1 MAVNETAQ
9 QENERSRHAPAEL
22 ESSADVAPAQEATPE
37 VGIDAQAI
45 VKSPAARSSVNAPMY
60 ASAVQRMQ
68 QSYGNRA
75 TRAFVQRTRAGD
87 VPVQRHPVEEGLKQE
102 EEEKPI
108 PVQKMPA
115 GARGAGF
122 VAVQR
127 EDGDDKKATT
137 DAGTTG
143 ATATADSTAKTGE
156 GAAATTASTPA
167 PLTPTDPKR
176 IDNAKELCK
185 KTSGGQHAVDVIDT
199 NKVTVGF
206 GTSGGGAFFS
216 ASANKITLDPASSDP
231 DQAFTLVHEAT
242 HAEYSFGKKTAN
254 TVEDIAKLSKEDYVK
269 KMLDEETEATA
280 LQIELKIDLEAIPG
294 QSLTGATGQAGEKSY
309 RKGYKE
315 EFDKAKAASKTDAE
329 AKEAGKKG
337 GRVLVRKDFQ
347 EGLTIVTSTT
357 GEAYSVYYG
366 KAWDKAHPSGGGTG
380 GTK

>member
-9 QENERSRHAPAEL
+9 QDNERSRRAPAEL
-22 ESSADVAPAQEATPE
+22 ERAADTEAIQETATEIGVDAP
-37 VGIDAQAI
+37 GI
-45 VKSPAARSSVNAPMY
+45 VHSPGSRSSVNSPVY

-68 QSYGNRA
+68 QTYGNRA
-75 TRAFVQRTRAGD
+75 TRAFVQRSRAGT
-87 VPVQRHPVEEGLKQE
+87 VPVQRHPVEEGKKDE
-102 EEEKPI
+102 EEEKPG
-108 PVQKMPA
+108 PVLKMPA
-115 GARGAGF
+115 GNRGAGL

-127 EDGDDKKATT
+127 DGDEDKATT
-137 DAGTTG
+137 GTGTTG
-143 ATATADSTAKTGE
+143 ATATTGSS
-156 GAAATTASTPA
+156 GASATTTTPA

-176 IDNAKELCK
+176 IDNAKDLCK
-185 KTSGGQHAVDVIDT
+185 KTTGGQHAVDVIDT
-199 NKVTVGF
+199 NKVAVAF

-216 ASANKITLDPASSDP
+216 ASANKITLDPADSDP

-242 HAEYSFGKKTAN
+242 HAEYSHSGKTAN
-254 TVEDIAKLSKEDYVK
+254 TGALIVSLSKEDYVK

-294 QSLTGATGQAGEKSY
+294 QSLTGATEQAGEKSY

-366 KAWDKAHPSGGGTG
+366 KAWDNAHPSGSGTG
-380 GTK
+380 GATK